1 MANVLGGDF
10 YDFIELDSGR
20 QALFVG
26 DVTGHGFHAS
36 VVMSLVYGFIHRAAQ
51 QECSPQSVVAD
62 LNSFLRE
69 FAQRSALLDHF
80 FSTTLFFGVI
90 DPETLTMHYIN
101 AGHPAGLVRRKEGLL
116 RLPATSHPVGYF
128 DRAEFQED
136 TFQFA
141 ANDRLLLYTD
151 GLVDCNNPNG
161 EMFGAERLDEAFA
174 RLDGDYMVFLER
186 LFDEVD
192 EYLAGQPP
200 FDDCTALVIDFPHNM
215 LKGKM

>member
-1 MANVLGGDF
+1 
-10 YDFIELDSGR
+10 
-20 QALFVG
+20 
-26 DVTGHGFHAS
+26 
-36 VVMSLVYGFIHRAAQ
+36 
-51 QECSPQSVVAD
+51 
-62 LNSFLRE
+62 
-69 FAQRSALLDHF
+69 
-80 FSTTLFFGVI
+80 
-90 DPETLTMHYIN
+90 MHYIN
-101 AGHPAGLVRRKEGLL
+101 A
-116 RLPATSHPVGYF
+116 SHPVGYF